1 MTFQVERLDIDRNA
15 ALERYLR
22 EDAMRAKKLI
32 PGSLANHDIENFQRS
47 LNSLSKRLEEF
58 LKGDRYQRAIL
69 VLGKI
74 QSGKTSHLL
83 GTLAWCVDS
92 GFGLATIFTGIT
104 GELNQ
109 QTRVRLSESLMELGS
124 DLISIHEV
132 PTKSDSSEY
141 RLLKEVLTRELID
154 RQKTGTR
161 SPLPIL
167 ITMKNKY
174 RLQTLETLY
183 RELFEEFKVTP
194 KVLIIDDE
202 ADQAS
207 QNSKASTSKTTTTYD
222 GLVCVRSAGLPN
234 FLLSYTAT
242 PQAVLLTE
250 KLGKLRPDECVVAPP
265 RHGYFGLQSICS
277 PSYSKQLIEVDDW
290 PAGKEKISTCPVSLK
305 TALLDFFLTT
315 YIRNRFPE
323 IFFEESGVSDIEHL
337 KGFESLQ
344 MMVHEAVEVAKHR
357 DVYRLIHNERTEI
370 LEVLGEYIRGELPKS
385 VHEDLL
391 STLFNAWRDLVSRL
405 NDNVASR
412 ISFGIDDFSDL
423 YSIVEDSEIVVVNAD
438 KKRPN
443 IEVKFPSTKDD
454 WNEHKAWIL
463 IGGDI
468 LGRGLTIP
476 QLVTT
481 YFLRS
486 SKRPNFDT
494 VSQQMRFCGYR
505 NSYRSFT
512 SIWAPNSTFLT
523 FKYMDKVETVM
534 WNRVSGWDKERLDL
548 SQEFPRVIYA
558 APLNVNMEPTRK
570 SVRDPNLLDKKVT
583 GEIVFSS
590 RKVMDPNRVAD
601 NLNLIKRWSK
611 SVGEFNKLGIEW
623 LQVDEPDNKS
633 VKNLLDKW
641 NVAPSE
647 NYGLSATA
655 ELFEDDL
662 EDLGLAFVP
671 KSFFISRDVLTADMG
686 NFQEIDKTLN
696 KSKFGR
702 TLPNAPRQASI
713 EHWKNGYIHELP
725 KENVFSELAITHV
738 GGSQRKLREHL
749 AYDAAIVIIE
759 FVRGITSETGRDSTI
774 SLGLC
779 LSVLSPSGYE
789 IRTLGH
795 K

>member
-1 MTFQVERLDIDRNA
+1 
-15 ALERYLR
+15 
-22 EDAMRAKKLI
+22 
-32 PGSLANHDIENFQRS
+32 
-47 LNSLSKRLEEF
+47 
-58 LKGDRYQRAIL
+58 
-69 VLGKI
+69 
-74 QSGKTSHLL
+74 
-83 GTLAWCVDS
+83 
-92 GFGLATIFTGIT
+92 
-104 GELNQ
+104 
-109 QTRVRLSESLMELGS
+109 
-124 DLISIHEV
+124 
-132 PTKSDSSEY
+132 
-141 RLLKEVLTRELID
+141 
-154 RQKTGTR
+154 
-161 SPLPIL
+161 
-167 ITMKNKY
+167 
-174 RLQTLETLY
+174 
-183 RELFEEFKVTP
+183 
-194 KVLIIDDE
+194 
-202 ADQAS
+202 
-207 QNSKASTSKTTTTYD
+207 
-222 GLVCVRSAGLPN
+222 
-234 FLLSYTAT
+234 
-242 PQAVLLTE
+242 
-250 KLGKLRPDECVVAPP
+250 
-265 RHGYFGLQSICS
+265 
-277 PSYSKQLIEVDDW
+277 
-290 PAGKEKISTCPVSLK
+290 
-305 TALLDFFLTT
+305 
-315 YIRNRFPE
+315 
-323 IFFEESGVSDIEHL
+323 
-337 KGFESLQ
+337 
-344 MMVHEAVEVAKHR
+344 
-357 DVYRLIHNERTEI
+357 
-370 LEVLGEYIRGELPKS
+370 
-385 VHEDLL
+385 
-391 STLFNAWRDLVSRL
+391 
-405 NDNVASR
+405 
-412 ISFGIDDFSDL
+412 
-423 YSIVEDSEIVVVNAD
+423 
-438 KKRPN
+438 
-443 IEVKFPSTKDD
+443 
-454 WNEHKAWIL
+454 
-463 IGGDI
+463 
-468 LGRGLTIP
+468 
-476 QLVTT
+476 
-481 YFLRS
+481 
-486 SKRPNFDT
+486 
-494 VSQQMRFCGYR
+494 
-505 NSYRSFT
+505 
-512 SIWAPNSTFLT
+512 
-523 FKYMDKVETVM
+523 MDKVETVM